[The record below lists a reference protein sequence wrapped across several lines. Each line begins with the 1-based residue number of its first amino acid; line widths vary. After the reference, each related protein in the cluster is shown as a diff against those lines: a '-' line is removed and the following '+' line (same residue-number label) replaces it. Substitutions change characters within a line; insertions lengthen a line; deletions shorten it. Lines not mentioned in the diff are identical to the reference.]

1 MQSRSQSLNSIQ
13 SNSGMFNTSFIKINL
28 TSKFREIKDENFNP
42 NAGLTRKK
50 NHEIYPLRLIKIN
63 EVGIH
68 WVNQNDYKQVIE
80 NNIFDVTGILYHNLI
95 FFDNKIFTYLV
106 IQDT

>member
-1 MQSRSQSLNSIQ
+1 M
-13 SNSGMFNTSFIKINL
+13 
-28 TSKFREIKDENFNP
+28 NP
-42 NAGLTRKK
+42 NAGLIKK
-50 NHEIYPLRLIKIN
+50 NNETYPLRLIKIN
-63 EVGIH
+63 EVGIY

-80 NNIFDVTGILYHNLI
+80 NNISDITDILYHNLI